1 MILEHAPKTTISGLD
16 KQQQQHRSITL
27 LCHLWVLMFLQMDLN
42 SQWWKMWAV
51 PLTHILLKVHPPSPV
66 ESSALLTNINAHSIY
81 ITQKSVLPPLNL
93 KIPSPIIEFVYRLFK
108 QLLNT
113 ITRLIPINIAHKFQQ
128 LWSSAKNHL
137 HWYYPLSIFTSRI
150 CDTNCILELPKF

>member
-1 MILEHAPKTTISGLD
+1 MILEHALKTTISGLD
-16 KQQQQHRSITL
+16 KQQQHRSITL

-93 KIPSPIIEFVYRLFK
+93 KIPSPITEFVYHLFK

-113 ITRLIPINIAHKFQQ
+113 ITRLIPTNIAHKFQQ

-137 HWYYPLSIFTSRI
+137 HWYYPSRI